1 MKGGGTEP
9 PSMSGRPSEA
19 KGKLRLGWASSM
31 KLAASRGAVAA
42 QMPVWW
48 VPALLGA
55 HLTALSYF
63 PPTRA
68 LLVNLLPCSLST
80 LETISS
86 AGRGPRLS
94 HLCCEAQG
102 MAGQGRKGRKEGD
115 GWMHR
120 RGIRLGHVRG
130 GQS

>member
-31 KLAASRGAVAA
+31 KLAASRGAVVA

-68 LLVNLLPCSLST
+68 LLVNLLPCSLFVYPRDYK
-80 LETISS
+80 LCG
-86 AGRGPRLS
+86 AGTTFVSFVL
-94 HLCCEAQG
+94 
-102 MAGQGRKGRKEGD
+102 
-115 GWMHR
+115 
-120 RGIRLGHVRG
+120 
-130 GQS
+130 